1 MFRVASMHL
10 LISSSNGCKENLL
23 LFNYSNFSCCFF
35 QVSLREYLVR
45 FTNST
50 EEAVDISRIG
60 RKIEG
65 WLRIWEGVRV
75 CALCE
80 PRYFLNGNNF
90 LKFSF
95 IYWYLAVNSSGVK
108 VAICS

>member
-1 MFRVASMHL
+1 MIVEDPA
-10 LISSSNGCKENLL
+10 NLDEIPVGSICL
-23 LFNYSNFSCCFF
+23 ARQRSGINFIRCTVMRR
-35 QVSLREYLVR
+35 VSLREYLVR

-75 CALCE
+75 CALYE
-80 PRYFLNGNNF
+80 PRCFLIGNSF
-90 LKFSF
+90 LKFCSF
-95 IYWYLAVNSSGVK
+95 IGT
-108 VAICS
+108 